1 MKYLVFLALVLFVSH
16 SICKVDHEANRLIL
30 SEIIRISDNINVYE
44 DDPDKAREVMIAIEN
59 QGKSVVK
66 NNDKG
71 TNCITFLFYSEK
83 IDPVCVFY
91 FRQDIQSTS
100 DIGDH
105 CGAIDSLKNEIKQKK
120 LC

>member
-1 MKYLVFLALVLFVSH
+1 MKYLIFLALVLFVSH

-30 SEIIRISDNINVYE
+30 SEVIKISDNVEEYE
-44 DDPDKAREVMIAIEN
+44 DNPDKARAVMKAIDN

-66 NNDKG
+66 NGDKG
-71 TNCITFLFYSEK
+71 TNCVTFLYYFDK

-91 FRQDIQSTS
+91 AKQDIQSTV
-100 DIGDH
+100 DIVNFCADLF
-105 CGAIDSLKNEIKQKK
+105 SLKNEIKQKK